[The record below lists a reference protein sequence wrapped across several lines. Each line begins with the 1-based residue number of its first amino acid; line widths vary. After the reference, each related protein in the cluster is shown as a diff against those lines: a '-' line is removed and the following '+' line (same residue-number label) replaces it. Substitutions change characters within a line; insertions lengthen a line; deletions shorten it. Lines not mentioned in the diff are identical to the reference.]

1 MCNTTRWRKIYV
13 YTQNINCTVKHVITL
28 GNQIVFFFLVV
39 ISFWLIKVMRVLDY
53 LNYFLPPPPLV
64 TLSQHITHALRSLK
78 NITLL
83 MDDPLGWWNSVFCQ
97 QFIFKVIIYIYTE
110 TLGNIYG
117 LRETDRIPLSANMST
132 YNSVRTCKNAVPFLL
147 RNFLAILFYYTK
159 HHEKPNLVQSFF
171 RRCPKWFQ

>member
-1 MCNTTRWRKIYV
+1 MAIKSCFSFSSLFPSGWL
-13 YTQNINCTVKHVITL
+13 TL
-28 GNQIVFFFLVV
+28 CA
-39 ISFWLIKVMRVLDY
+39 FWTIWTI
-53 LNYFLPPPPLV
+53 FSPPPLV

-117 LRETDRIPLSANMST
+117 FRETDRIPLSANMST
-132 YNSVRTCKNAVPFLL
+132 YNSVRTCKNAVPFHL